1 MRALLLSFLL
11 LSISL
16 TAQTKFSKAR
26 IHFNSDSAIQ
36 ELIENGISADHG
48 LVKNNQ
54 FIESVFSDVE
64 IEKAESLG
72 YEVSIVID
80 DAKQHYI
87 DNVRNAVAEKNASP
101 CDSDDIIDYEVPA
114 NFNLGSMGG
123 FLTYDEIL
131 SELNAMQDLYPDLI
145 TLKAPIGDFLTI
157 ENRPIYWLKISDNPS
172 VDEDEPEI
180 LYDAIHHAREPGSVQ
195 QLIFYMWY
203 LLENYATDTDIQQL
217 VNTTEMYFVPVINV
231 DGYIYNETTDPDG
244 GGMWRKNRRN
254 NGDGTMGVDLNRNYS
269 YHWGEAGTSDS
280 AGQTYPGAA
289 PFSEPETQAI
299 KWFCEEHNFIMALN
313 AHTYSQLL
321 LYPYGY
327 DYGMETPDH
336 ETFGAISEIMVSQNG
351 YNNILS
357 SELYPA
363 SGDSDDWM
371 YGDTSTH
378 NKIFAMTPEVGT
390 SFWPSIASIIPTCNE
405 MVFHNLTG
413 AKLIHNY
420 AELTDNMAFNVTS
433 TTGEFEYKIQRLG
446 LGESGDFNVSIIP
459 ISSNITSVGD
469 ENTHSGMAML
479 EEITSSISY
488 TLNPSIGVG
497 AEISYKLIVDNGL
510 FQTEKIITKIFG
522 TPTIA
527 FSENGDTT
535 TQWDSSSWGTTDS
548 DYYSESSSITDSPS
562 GDYAGDSNLSITLS
576 NAIDLVDVSVANL
589 SFYAK
594 WDIENNWDYVQF
606 EISIDNGDSWQAQS
620 GKFTNA
626 GVQNQ
631 GATGQALYDGQQSEW
646 VLEEI
651 DLSDYIGN
659 TIKLRFRLYEDSW
672 TEGDGFYFDD
682 LTINTLPTN
691 TEGVYDA
698 VLEGLVMY
706 PNPTK
711 DMLQFKIPQTDNAYS
726 LQILNT
732 AGQIVLRN
740 TVATNQNKLDI
751 QHISN
756 GVYFVKIF
764 SETSSKTLKLV
775 IDK

>member
-26 IHFNSDSAIQ
+26 IHFNTDTAIQ

-378 NKIFAMTPEVGT
+378 NKIFSMTPEIGD
-390 SFWPSIASIIPTCNE
+390 SFWPPIASIIPICKE
-405 MVFHNLTG
+405 MVYHNLMG

-420 AELTDNMAFNVTS
+420 ADVKDILANNITES
-433 TTGEFEYKIQRLG
+433 TGNFTYTIQRLG
-446 LGESGDFNVSIIP
+446 LGESGDFTVSVVP
-459 ISSNITSVGD
+459 ISANITSVGAANNYVGMEISELIEDGISYVLD
-469 ENTHSGMAML
+469 E
-479 EEITSSISY
+479 SIS
-488 TLNPSIGVG
+488 VG
-497 AEISYKLIVDNGL
+497 DIISYKLVVDNGAYE
-510 FQTEKIITKIFG
+510 TEKIITKIYGNFDVVFFE
-522 TPTIA
+522 TA
-527 FSENGDTT
+527 DTA
-535 TQWDSSSWGTTDS
+535 TQWDESSWAPSTSEYYTADFSMADS
-548 DYYSESSSITDSPS
+548 PYGNYSANQNSSIEVTE
-562 GDYAGDSNLSITLS
+562 
-576 NAIDLVDVSVANL
+576 AIDLTALTMASV

-606 EISIDNGDSWQAQS
+606 EISTDDGSTWQPQCGNYTNS
-620 GKFTNA
+620 GVPSQ
-626 GVQNQ
+626 GVD
-631 GATGQALYDGQQSEW
+631 GEPLYDGTQTEW
-646 VLEEI
+646 VFEEI
-651 DLSDYIGN
+651 DLSDYIGES
-659 TIKLRFRLYEDSW
+659 IKFRFQLVSDEYE
-672 TEGDGFYFDD
+672 ERDGFFFDD
-682 LTINTLPTN
+682 LSINTIPQN
-691 TEGVYDA
+691 TSAIADA
-698 VLEGLVMY
+698 ILENVLLY

-711 DMLQFKIPQTDNAYS
+711 DVLNVILPHPATTYS
-726 LQILNT
+726 LHITTVSGQLVSQNT
-732 AGQIVLRN
+732 
-740 TVATNQNKLDI
+740 
-751 QHISN
+751 ISKTHN
-756 GVYFVKIF
+756 SIAIDELTTGVYFVKIF
-764 SETSSKTLKLV
+764 DDSASKTLKMIV
-775 IDK
+775 E